1 MKSLLR
7 KCDFRRTSVNLVY
20 IVSTFRH
27 YQLSQLTDLRRRISE
42 SLSARASLQEAAQTF
57 VDSLY
62 PQFEESTVLVR
73 VFSTMAFRELPKRE
87 KDSVRNLAASRNCE
101 SELEEETT
109 VVSLLGT
116 RGKKPNWNDR
126 YLSKKRLAIPLL
138 RPSFI
143 KTIPVVSVLSA
154 HSVTGVG
161 WIEKQRAKI
170 LVTTVG
176 QMARMV
182 FVDDAATSLTNEGF
196 KTVPAQNFVWDH
208 EVKTVIGLG
217 GAYLSGAFV
226 SIMIFT
232 NETIAVELV
241 KKFMP
246 LVNTFKTA
254 TTGLVMNGKLF
265 S

>member
-1 MKSLLR
+1 L
-7 KCDFRRTSVNLVY
+7 NE
-20 IVSTFRH
+20 
-27 YQLSQLTDLRRRISE
+27 LRRRINE
-42 SLSARASLQEAAQTF
+42 SLAAQASLQEAAQTF
-57 VDSLY
+57 VDTLY
-62 PQFEESTVLVR
+62 EQFEESTVLVR
-73 VFSTMAFRELPKRE
+73 VFGTMAFRELPARDKKFVHE
-87 KDSVRNLAASRNCE
+87 LAASRECE
-101 SELEEETT
+101 SELNDEST

-116 RGKKPNWNDR
+116 RGKKPSWNDR
-126 YLSKKRLAIPLL
+126 YLSKKRLAIPFLK
-138 RPSFI
+138 PSFI
-143 KTIPVVSVLSA
+143 KTIPVVSVLA
-154 HSVTGVG
+154 ANAVTGVG

-196 KTVPAQNFVWDH
+196 KTIPAQNFVWDH

-217 GAYLSGAFV
+217 GAYLSGAFA

-232 NETIAVELV
+232 NETVAAELV

-254 TTGLVMNGKLF
+254 TTGLVMNGKIF